1 MTFPSIGD
9 GLMLL
14 VSSSHIFFKQKSSV
28 NITVGGD
35 WRASLLSPA
44 QADTLLMLIHVLI
57 EVL

>member
-9 GLMLL
+9 GLMQL
-14 VSSSHIFFKQKSSV
+14 VSSSHIFLKQKSSV

-35 WRASLLSPA
+35 WQASLLSPA